1 MPLSTAQI
9 ILEDFDAYLQAF
21 KRITQKAK
29 DRFDKQAWK
38 LLQKDAADRVEAYD
52 LKINE
57 TLIRVLEYKGNG
69 FKDPEKVAET
79 KLAFSNL
86 IQLHTHSELAET
98 YFNSVS
104 RKLLDRKF
112 ANSQT
117 LFLEPGAY
125 PRLKIQPSVLWNT
138 IQIEGNLK
146 EHLSELL
153 DCYPFQLE
161 WGNRERDLDLL
172 TSNLLAN
179 KLAKVPG
186 LANIR
191 IETLASVFY
200 RNRGAYIVGRML
212 INGIYTP
219 FVIALLINKEGKL
232 FIDALIT
239 NGNYMSVLF
248 SFSRSAFL
256 VDLPQP
262 ATAVSFLQS
271 VMPWKKKEELYN
283 SIGYH
288 RHGKTVFYR
297 NFLHHLQV
305 STDELV
311 IAPGT
316 KGMVMI
322 VFTLPSYN
330 VVFKV
335 MKNHFD
341 PPKEVTHQ
349 EVRKLYKMV
358 TSLDRVG
365 RMAETHEF
373 NYFSF
378 PKKRFSA
385 DLLEELKNLASNNL
399 IIEEDKILIKH
410 LYIVRR
416 MIPLNIFLEKAE
428 AKSKLDAIIGY
439 GNAIKE
445 LAASNI
451 FPGDMLLKNF
461 GITRNNRIVFYD
473 YDEVKVLTDCVFR
486 DVPKPQ
492 NQQDIYQSE
501 NWFAVH
507 PDDIFP
513 ELFANYL
520 ISDPELKAMFLK
532 YHPELL
538 SADYWNELKAMQL
551 RKEVPEIFPYPK
563 RLRFINQ
570 Y

>member
-1 MPLSTAQI
+1 MPQGTAQI

-29 DRFDKQAWK
+29 ERFEKQAWK
-38 LLQKDAADRVEAYD
+38 LLQKDAADRVEAYE
-52 LKINE
+52 LKVNE
-57 TLIRVLEYKGNG
+57 TLTRVIDYKGNA
-69 FKDPEKVAET
+69 FKDPSRVAET
-79 KLAFSNL
+79 KQAFSNL
-86 IQLHTHSELAET
+86 IQFHTHSELAET
-98 YFNSVS
+98 YFNSIS
-104 RKLLDRKF
+104 RKLLDRKS

-125 PRLKIQPSVLWNT
+125 PRLKIPPSILWNT
-138 IQIEGNLK
+138 IQIDGHLK

-153 DCYPFQLE
+153 NCYPLKLQWE
-161 WGNRERDLDLL
+161 NKERDLDLV
-172 TSNLLAN
+172 TEKLLAH
-179 KLAKVPG
+179 KLAKIPG
-186 LANIR
+186 LSNIR
-191 IETLASVFY
+191 IEALVPIFY
-200 RNRGAYIVGRML
+200 RNRGAYIIGRML
-212 INGIYTP
+212 INGIYSP
-219 FVIALLINKEGKL
+219 LVIALLINKEGKL
-232 FIDALIT
+232 FIDTLIT
-239 NGNYMSVLF
+239 SGKYISVLF
-248 SFSRSAFL
+248 SFSRSAFM

-305 STDELV
+305 SNDELM

-378 PKKRFSA
+378 PKNRFSA
-385 DLLEELKNLASNNL
+385 ELLEELKKLASNNL
-399 IIEEDKILIKH
+399 IIEDDQILIKH

-416 MIPLNIFLEKAE
+416 MIPLNIFLEKADL
-428 AKSKLDAIIGY
+428 ASKTEAIIGY

-473 YDEVKVLTDCVFR
+473 YDEVKLLTDCVFR
-486 DVPKPQ
+486 EVPKPK
-492 NQQDIYQSE
+492 NQQDVYQAE

-520 ISDPELKAMFLK
+520 LTDPELKAMFLK

-538 SADYWNELKAMQL
+538 SADYWNDLKAMQL

-563 RLRFINQ
+563 KLRFINQ